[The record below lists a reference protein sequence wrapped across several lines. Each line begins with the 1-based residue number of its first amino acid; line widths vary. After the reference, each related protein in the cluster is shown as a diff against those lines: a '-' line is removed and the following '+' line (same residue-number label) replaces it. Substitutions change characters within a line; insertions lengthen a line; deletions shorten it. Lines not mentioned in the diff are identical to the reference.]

1 MAKAS
6 AQAIMRLDKHAEQG
20 SSMSKKFFLFMMF
33 LSLSHAIF
41 AEIYDNRFIPLF
53 VPQQFFIDSLPSAF
67 ELDFVVITASQ
78 AFARD
83 EKTVGIPEIFGTFDL
98 NTLATS
104 ILTITGQTPL
114 RSDLLGRELPF
125 NVDGRIQG
133 QGFFLRYCQ
142 SVSPHCTIG
151 AEMLFLKTN
160 SRQTFQID
168 FQKVKNLKPGD
179 LNEIEIARR
188 RAFQEIGLTQNNAA
202 QHGVGDIDLYV
213 RGGKMWEY
221 TLKCRRIYAGLSIG
235 GFMPTGVKTKL
246 CSAASIPY
254 GGNGFWGVYA
264 KGDALFELKEDI
276 KVGFLLELSKRIPRV
291 VTARMPMQASEPYI
305 FGPVIGKARINP
317 GLTTAFSPYFILEHV
332 REGLGL
338 GVHYTLTSHMRDH
351 WHDYR
356 CDRTVPVDLSQVVKT
371 SKWGS
376 DYFTIDIFY
385 DFGRIQAK
393 HQVEP
398 IVFFRWDIPAML
410 FVSHNVPKTHKVSL
424 GVELAY

>member
-1 MAKAS
+1 
-6 AQAIMRLDKHAEQG
+6 
-20 SSMSKKFFLFMMF
+20 MSKKIFLLIMIV
-33 LSLSHAIF
+33 SLFHGAL

-53 VPQQFFIDSLPSAF
+53 VPQQFFIESLPSAF
-67 ELDFVVITASQ
+67 ELDFVAITASQ

-83 EKTVGIPEIFGTFDL
+83 EKTVGIPEIFGIFDL

-104 ILTITGQTPL
+104 ILTITGQSPL

-133 QGFFLRYCQ
+133 QGFFMRYCQ
-142 SVSPHCTIG
+142 ALSPYWTIG
-151 AEMLFLKTN
+151 AELLFLKTN
-160 SRQTFQID
+160 SRQIFRLD

-179 LNEIEIARR
+179 ISEIEIAQRK
-188 RAFQEIGLTQNNAA
+188 AFEEIGLIENNAA
-202 QHGVGDIDLYV
+202 QHGIGDIDLYV
-213 RGGKMWEY
+213 RGGNMWEY
-221 TLKCRRIYAGLSIG
+221 ILKCRRIYAGLSIG
-235 GFMPTGVKTKL
+235 GFIPTGVKTNL

-254 GGNGFWGVYA
+254 GGNGFGGVYI

-276 KVGFLLELSKRIPRV
+276 KVGFLLEISKRIPRT

-317 GLTTAFSPYFILEHV
+317 GATLGFSPYFIFEHV

-338 GVHYTLTSHMRDH
+338 GVHYTLTSHWRDH
-351 WHDYR
+351 WDDYR
-356 CDRTVPVDLSQVVKT
+356 CDRTIPVDLSQVIKT

-385 DFGRIQAK
+385 DFGKQKTEHPIN
-393 HQVEP
+393 P
-398 IVFFRWDIPAML
+398 IVFFRWDVPSML
-410 FVSHNVPKTHKVSL
+410 FVSHNVPKTHKISL